1 MDTLFE
7 NLIHDCCRYYRCG
20 YEEDNIDSSNF
31 PDELQELIT
40 EIKEKKLHTPTP
52 TEILN
57 YIDSQS
63 RFSGWSGKVQYGT
76 LALLHHSMELIK
88 SS

>member
-1 MDTLFE
+1 MDPLFE

-20 YEEDNIDSSNF
+20 NEEDNIDSSNF
-31 PDELQELIT
+31 PDDLKELIT
-40 EIKEKKLHTPTP
+40 EIKEKALPIPTS

-63 RFSGWSGKVQYGT
+63 RISGWSGKVQYGT
-76 LALLHHSMELIK
+76 MALLHYSMELIK
-88 SS
+88 S

>member
-1 MDTLFE
+1 MNPLFE
-7 NLIHDCCRYYRCG
+7 NLIHDCCRYYQCG
-20 YEEDNIDSSNF
+20 NEDDIDSSNF

-40 EIKEKKLHTPTP
+40 EIKEKALPTQTS
-52 TEILN
+52 TELLN
-57 YIDSQS
+57 YMDSQS

-76 LALLHHSMELIK
+76 LALLHHSMEFIK